1 MKRNAAYI
9 VRMAL
14 CVWTGLLILSAQAE
28 NVEHENILHVHYGGM
43 WQQDQ
48 YLSPLLYSGMGVG
61 IGNEWWQAFRVRK
74 GANNMDSTL
83 YIAHEAKI
91 AKGGWEHMGRVSLQ
105 VDWLLNTPKT
115 NRIYALGVQG
125 GWGAYYAWKWT
136 ETGLQV
142 GIGPYVGFDFM
153 PRYILS
159 NVNKPYSMDV
169 AAQVEAMGFVSYAFA
184 GRKTS
189 YRLRYLVRA
198 NLVGIDFMPDYWQS
212 YYELSEGVVGKVRC
226 AGMWNH
232 RYLYHELTLDMQFRH
247 STWRVG
253 VRHEYLEYG
262 EQDMRFSREQVSAVI
277 GTCFRYRTQGNKR
290 LTNW

>member
-136 ETGLQV
+136 NGSSGRDWSLCRVRFYATIYPEQCEQALLDGCGGASGGDGLRQLCVCRAENQLPAALSGAGKFGGDRLYARLLAVVLRVV
-142 GIGPYVGFDFM
+142 GGCRGQSAVCGYVESPLSVPRTD
-153 PRYILS
+153 PRY
-159 NVNKPYSMDV
+159 
-169 AAQVEAMGFVSYAFA
+169 AVSPFHLA
-184 GRKTS
+184 GRCTARILGVWRAGYEIQS
-189 YRLRYLVRA
+189 RAGECRNRYL
-198 NLVGIDFMPDYWQS
+198 FS
-212 YYELSEGVVGKVRC
+212 LSD
-226 AGMWNH
+226 AG
-232 RYLYHELTLDMQFRH
+232 
-247 STWRVG
+247 
-253 VRHEYLEYG
+253 
-262 EQDMRFSREQVSAVI
+262 
-277 GTCFRYRTQGNKR
+277 
-290 LTNW
+290 